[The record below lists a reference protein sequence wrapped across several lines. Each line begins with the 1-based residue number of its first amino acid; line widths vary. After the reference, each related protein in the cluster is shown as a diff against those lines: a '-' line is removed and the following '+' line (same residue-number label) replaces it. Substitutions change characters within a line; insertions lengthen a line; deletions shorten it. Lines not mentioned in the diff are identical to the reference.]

1 MKGLSDMIEERLHR
15 YARPD
20 ELFCLNES
28 IVSDPVISLHT
39 HDFIELSYIRKGHA
53 IHVLNGSKIS
63 VSAGDLFLLSYGC
76 CHTFEAC
83 SRDFTYTNVL
93 FRPQIFD
100 ESYQASP
107 YLEDLFQI
115 PYFAD
120 LEFKAK
126 KLPQI
131 HLFQITD
138 TFEYDFKSL
147 TDEYYKGLP
156 GYRILFKNQLANILI
171 KIGRAYMQ
179 ISHVI
184 AKSPGQELI
193 QIVLDYFRH
202 TSSFKK
208 IRLEDIAQ
216 RVYMHPDYLAKVF
229 KEKVGIN
236 ISVFIRSIRLEAAA
250 LHLRTTNMNV
260 CEVMRFVG
268 YQDTKNFYKAFK
280 SVYHMTPAKYRAKY
294 KNPAEEAVVSLPTI
308 CKAAPAK

>member
-1 MKGLSDMIEERLHR
+1 M
-15 YARPD
+15 
-20 ELFCLNES
+20 
-28 IVSDPVISLHT
+28 
-39 HDFIELSYIRKGHA
+39 
-53 IHVLNGSKIS
+53 
-63 VSAGDLFLLSYGC
+63 
-76 CHTFEAC
+76 
-83 SRDFTYTNVL
+83 
-93 FRPQIFD
+93 
-100 ESYQASP
+100 
-107 YLEDLFQI
+107 
-115 PYFAD
+115 
-120 LEFKAK
+120 
-126 KLPQI
+126 
-131 HLFQITD
+131 
-138 TFEYDFKSL
+138 